1 MGRPSPRCYP
11 GPRRSRRWSSDH
23 SSGQRDGRVRP
34 ARQEAPTAPAKQY
47 KVTLTPDERGR
58 LDALTTAGKRAARTI
73 TRARILLLT
82 DQGDGGP
89 GWEDRRVAEALGC
102 SPRTVERVRER
113 FVTDGLDAALTHQ
126 APAKPPRTPVLDGK
140 AEARLVALACA
151 ATPDGRKA
159 WTLRMLADKLVELEV
174 VTSVSHET
182 VRRAL
187 KKTR

>member
-1 MGRPSPRCYP
+1 MPSKRY
-11 GPRRSRRWSSDH
+11 
-23 SSGQRDGRVRP
+23 V
-34 ARQEAPTAPAKQY
+34 
-47 KVTLTPDERGR
+47 VTLTADERGQ
-58 LDALTTAGKRAARTI
+58 LEALTRAGRRSARTV
-73 TRARILLLT
+73 TRARVLLLA

-102 SPRTVERVRER
+102 GHRTVERIRER
-113 FVTDGLDAALTHQ
+113 FVTDGLDAALTHK
-126 APAKPPRTPVLDGK
+126 ARDKPSRTPVLDGK
-140 AEARLVALACA
+140 AEAKLIALACA

-174 VTSVSHET
+174 VDAISHET